1 MISFFSASWLG
12 ISLAK
17 TFRTYDPDQT
27 LILPPSLDDW
37 LPHDHLARYVGD
49 VVGELDLSKIF
60 REYEGDERGYP
71 PYHPSMMTR
80 LIVYGY
86 TVGVRSSRKLEQA
99 CIDLVPFR
107 FLAAGNMPRH
117 TAICDFRRKHLSALE
132 DLFVQVLRLAK
143 RNGFVKV
150 GTVAIDG
157 TKMKANA
164 SLDQNRNLAELA
176 KAEEAELRRIAKELL
191 GDAELIDQAEDAL
204 YGPNRGDELPP
215 GVQKPKE
222 RLERIRDAKKQI
234 EEEAAKRAKDHEEN
248 LQRRAKLE
256 AERGAKL
263 RGRKPKAPDPI
274 VEAEAKRNTTDP
286 ESRIMKTRNV
296 YVQGYN
302 AQAAADTASNLILAA
317 DITQEAN
324 DLHQLNPMLAQVE
337 ENLGTRPERAVLDAG
352 YWNEDEIK
360 KAPESVDLYVATTKD
375 WKQRKALREAGY
387 PRGRIPGDLSF
398 RDRMERKLRT
408 KLGRAV
414 YKLRGKTI
422 EPRFGSIKEEQG
434 TRGFLLR
441 GTDGARGEWRLTC
454 NGHNLLRMWRL
465 TRRRAATS

>member
-1 MISFFSASWLG
+1 MS
-12 ISLAK
+12 K
-17 TFRTYDPDQT
+17 TFRHFDPGQN

-37 LPHDHLARYVGD
+37 LPDDHLARYVGD
-49 VVGELDLSKIF
+49 VVDELDLSKIF
-60 REYEGDERGYP
+60 KHYEGEERGYP
-71 PYHPSMMTR
+71 PYHPTMMTR

-107 FLAAGNMPRH
+107 YLAAGNMPKH
-117 TAICDFRRKHLSALE
+117 TAIGCFRRTHLAALE
-132 DLFVQVLRLAK
+132 ELFVQVLRLAK

-157 TKMKANA
+157 SKMKANA
-164 SLDQNRNLAELA
+164 SLDQNRNLADLA

-191 GDAELIDQAEDAL
+191 GDAERVDQAEDAL
-204 YGPNRGDELPP
+204 YGPDRGDELPP
-215 GVQKPKE
+215 GVQKRKE
-222 RLERIRDAKKQI
+222 RLERIRGAKKQL
-234 EEEAAKRAKDHEEN
+234 EEEAAARAKDHEEH
-248 LQRRAKLE
+248 LERRAKLE
-256 AERGAKL
+256 EERGGKL
-263 RGRKPKAPDPI
+263 RGRKPKAPDPQ

-286 ESRIMKTRNV
+286 ESRIMRTRHG

-302 AQAAADTASNLILAA
+302 AQAAADTESNLILAA

-324 DLHQLNPMLAQVE
+324 DVHQLNPMLTQIR
-337 ENLGTRPERAVLDAG
+337 ENLGSKPERAVLDAG
-352 YWNEDEIK
+352 YWSEEEIK
-360 KAPESVDLYVATTKD
+360 RAPKSVDLFVATTKD

-387 PRGRIPGDLSF
+387 PRGRIPNDLSF
-398 RDRMERKLRT
+398 KDRMERKLRT
-408 KLGRAV
+408 KLGRAI

-422 EPRFGSIKEEQG
+422 EPRFGCIKEEQG

-441 GTDGARGEWRLTC
+441 GKDGARGEWRLTC

-465 TRRRAATS
+465 TKRKTATG